1 MCHHRALGAFPVS
14 QQRATGFV
22 PLLCPDLR
30 WRSGDGGDGDEN
42 LCATNKNKQAF
53 RVDEKEGE
61 KESMFVTLLI
71 IFILC
76 RLVYCVGG
84 RGDRMSGY
92 KVVVGVWRG
101 VSAVV
106 CVQWRSTAAL
116 CSSSVAGCPGGLKA
130 VWKPG
135 GGEWNWLAG
144 LAVGGGR

>member
-1 MCHHRALGAFPVS
+1 
-14 QQRATGFV
+14 
-22 PLLCPDLR
+22 
-30 WRSGDGGDGDEN
+30 
-42 LCATNKNKQAF
+42 
-53 RVDEKEGE
+53 
-61 KESMFVTLLI
+61 MFVTLLI
-71 IFILC
+71 IFQTLQIG
-76 RLVYCVGG
+76 VYCIGGGGEG
-84 RGDRMSGY
+84 RGGYRMSGY
-92 KVVVGVWRG
+92 KVGNGW